1 MTSAQSRA
9 NKAKGRAFERAVADL
24 FQEAGFLW
32 SDRKRQRGVRDQGDV
47 TGIEDWT
54 LELKNEKTINLAGL
68 VDEATVEAAN
78 AGTTWFAGIQ
88 KRRGKHAR
96 DAYVVLPLWLFIRLV
111 KHLLGMNP
119 PVCRDCGRA
128 A

>member
-32 SDRKRQRGVRDQGDV
+32 SDRKPQRGVRDQGDI
-47 TGIEDWT
+47 TGIDGWT
-54 LELKNEKTINLAGL
+54 LELKDTEPMNFSGLLNEAI
-68 VDEATVEAAN
+68 VEAAN
-78 AGTTWFAGIQ
+78 ANTPWFAGIQ

-111 KHLLGMNP
+111 KHLLGMDP

>member
-1 MTSAQSRA
+1 MSNPNGR
-9 NKAKGRAFERAVADL
+9 KGAGFERAVADL
-24 FQEAGFLW
+24 FADAGFLW
-32 SDRKRQRGVRDQGDV
+32 ADRKTKRGQRDQGDV

-54 LELKNEKTINLAGL
+54 LECKNERTIQLAAA
-68 VDEATVEAAN
+68 VDEATLEAAN
-78 AGTTWFAGIQ
+78 AGTSWFAAII
-88 KRRGKHAR
+88 KRRNKNVR

-111 KHLLGMNP
+111 KHLLGMDP